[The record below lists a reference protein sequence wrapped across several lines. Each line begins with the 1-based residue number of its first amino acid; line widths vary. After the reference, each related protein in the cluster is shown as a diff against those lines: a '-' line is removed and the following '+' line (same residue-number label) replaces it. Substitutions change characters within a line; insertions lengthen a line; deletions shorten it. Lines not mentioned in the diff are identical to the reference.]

1 MLVCAGASVC
11 ACICRYAIR
20 IASRN
25 KILHFK
31 NTFIIIIIIFTCV
44 IHAALTGEAVR
55 KRLVSPCDRK
65 DGCDLQSTVLGVSL
79 VLTLQ

>member
-20 IASRN
+20 IVSRN

-31 NTFIIIIIIFTCV
+31 NTFIIIIFTCM
-44 IHAALTGEAVR
+44 IHAVLTGAGSQEKVA
-55 KRLVSPCDRK
+55 LY
-65 DGCDLQSTVLGVSL
+65 
-79 VLTLQ
+79 